1 MNQKLEIPISG
12 MDCAE
17 CTAHVRHALEQLPGV
32 ESVQVYLASEK
43 AVLLADPTRVTLP
56 MIRSAVGQ
64 AGYGVPDTDNPA
76 ATQAVNRSLM
86 TLLTLVIGAVLLI
99 VVSGEWLGL
108 IDNVTARIPWYV
120 NAGLV
125 LLGGFPIFR
134 NVLRAAW
141 KGQVLSHTLMT
152 LGVAAALVV
161 GEWATA
167 VIIVFFMRIGS
178 YVEQF
183 TTGRTRQ
190 EVQNLTALAPQTARV
205 ERQGEYQEV
214 PVSDVKVGDTV
225 IVFPGEIIPVD
236 GTVLEGQATIQQA
249 AITGE
254 PVPVDA
260 GAGTHVFAATH
271 AQLGSLKIRASAIGQ
286 DSTFGRVIQLVEEAE
301 AHRAR
306 VQQSADRFSTYY
318 LPVVLGV
325 AALTYLLRRDA
336 LAVAAVLVVA
346 CSCSFALATPIAML
360 ASIGASA
367 RRGLLVKGGKYLE
380 VLAQADVLL
389 VDKTGTLTLGR
400 PEIQDIV
407 SLNGIPK
414 ENLLQLAA
422 SAERYSEHPLAG
434 AVRAAARASGVELLN
449 PVDFL
454 AIPGQGIS
462 ASVDGHRV
470 QVGRRESTAVDER
483 AQSLA
488 SQGKTLL
495 WVEVDGQIAG
505 VLAAADRL
513 RPEVPAA
520 FARLR
525 SMGIHQIIL
534 LTGDHEQ
541 AAADLAGR
549 LGIEYRAS
557 LMPEEKIAI
566 VRAFQQAGHIIA
578 MVGDGVN
585 DAPAL
590 AQADAGIA
598 MGAAGSDVAVA
609 AASCAL
615 MRDDWDLVPELF
627 AIARRTMRIVR
638 MNIGFTAVYN
648 LIGLTLA
655 ALGILPPVVAAAA
668 QSLPDIGIL
677 ANSSRLLKQ

>member
-1 MNQKLEIPISG
+1 
-12 MDCAE
+12 
-17 CTAHVRHALEQLPGV
+17 
-32 ESVQVYLASEK
+32 
-43 AVLLADPTRVTLP
+43 
-56 MIRSAVGQ
+56 
-64 AGYGVPDTDNPA
+64 
-76 ATQAVNRSLM
+76 
-86 TLLTLVIGAVLLI
+86 
-99 VVSGEWLGL
+99 
-108 IDNVTARIPWYV
+108 
-120 NAGLV
+120 
-125 LLGGFPIFR
+125 
-134 NVLRAAW
+134 
-141 KGQVLSHTLMT
+141 
-152 LGVAAALVV
+152 
-161 GEWATA
+161 
-167 VIIVFFMRIGS
+167 
-178 YVEQF
+178 
-183 TTGRTRQ
+183 
-190 EVQNLTALAPQTARV
+190 
-205 ERQGEYQEV
+205 
-214 PVSDVKVGDTV
+214 
-225 IVFPGEIIPVD
+225 
-236 GTVLEGQATIQQA
+236 
-249 AITGE
+249 
-254 PVPVDA
+254 
-260 GAGTHVFAATH
+260 
-271 AQLGSLKIRASAIGQ
+271 
-286 DSTFGRVIQLVEEAE
+286 
-301 AHRAR
+301 
-306 VQQSADRFSTYY
+306 
-318 LPVVLGV
+318 
-325 AALTYLLRRDA
+325 
-336 LAVAAVLVVA
+336 
-346 CSCSFALATPIAML
+346 
-360 ASIGASA
+360 
-367 RRGLLVKGGKYLE
+367 
-380 VLAQADVLL
+380 VLAHADVLL